1 MTLRLFYNL
10 LLGFLLILVKIKTVL
25 VYLFQNYLYF
35 KKKSIWISL
44 VKYVN
49 YSVFKIIGSLNIL
62 NSKTSVFLQIK
73 KNLILIINHKILL
86 NKSVLNFHNF
96 CYNR

>member
-62 NSKTSVFLQIK
+62 NSKTSFVLQIIK
-73 KNLILIINHKILL
+73 T
-86 NKSVLNFHNF
+86 SF
-96 CYNR
+96 